1 MMSTKP
7 RESTLFRLV
16 IVASVA
22 FLLTVL
28 GMVAAAFAP
37 PNSGLTRFFD
47 QHALEM
53 LGAEVMGILGF
64 GILAMAFDRR
74 PTSSDEVQLPANHPS
89 DRSS

>member
-1 MMSTKP
+1 MNQKP

-16 IVASVA
+16 IISSVA

-37 PNSGLTRFFD
+37 PNSELTRFFD

-53 LGAEVMGILGF
+53 LGTEVVGILGF
-64 GILAMAFDRR
+64 GVLAMAFDRR
-74 PTSSDEVQLPANHPS
+74 PTSRGEAPPPVNQHPESLP
-89 DRSS
+89 